1 MPEEIIT
8 TETTSE
14 LSLSDKFIGIL
25 SSPGEIYE
33 QMARSEKKNS
43 NWSLPAFIALVSVL
57 ISMFVMFSQPAI
69 QDQLHEN
76 QVKAM
81 QHQVDQGKMTQE
93 QMEKGLEFSKGGS
106 PMFLI
111 FGSVGMVF
119 YIYVSLFGFS
129 LGYWLLGKIFFKSSV
144 SYLKICETYGL
155 GMLIIPVSTIISL
168 VFIVAMGSMYAGPNL
183 GMLVSE
189 IDPMNKTHTLL
200 TAISALSIWQFTVV
214 GIGLSKV
221 WSISTVKGISASL
234 VFWLVVTV
242 GMNYIGMLF
251 GR

>member
-1 MPEEIIT
+1 MPEEIMT
-8 TETTSE
+8 PETTSE
-14 LSLSDKFIGIL
+14 LTLSDKFIGIL

-43 NWSLPAFIALVSVL
+43 HWSIPAFIALVSMI

-69 QDQLHEN
+69 QDQLHGS
-76 QVKAM
+76 QVQAM
-81 QHQVDQGKMTQE
+81 QKQVDQGKMTQE
-93 QMEKGLEFSKGGS
+93 QMEKALEFSKGGS

-111 FGSVGMVF
+111 FGSIGVVF

-129 LGYWLLGKIFFKSSV
+129 LGYWLIGKTVFKSSV
-144 SYLKICETYGL
+144 PYLKICETYGL
-155 GMLIIPVSTIISL
+155 GMLIIPVSTMISL

-183 GMLVSE
+183 GMLVGE

-200 TAISALSIWQFTVV
+200 TAISALSIWQFSVV

-221 WSISTVKGISASL
+221 WSIPTVKGISVSL
-234 VFWLVVTV
+234 VFWLLVTV
-242 GMNYIGMLF
+242 GMNYIGLLF